1 MLLFQIL
8 HNLENV
14 LKATKTDPNMYLV
27 TEVVPVKI
35 TMQNFKELTFK
46 NNIQGNTNITVFAE
60 AGNVAFISFN
70 HKN

>member
-14 LKATKTDPNMYLV
+14 LKATKTDTNMYLV